1 MTTMRRELGAPPS
14 RTMVKTRFVANLARR
29 LGAEP
34 KNAGVSEAER
44 AAIAAAAE
52 QLEDIARPI

>member
-1 MTTMRRELGAPPS
+1 MRRDLGAPPS
-14 RTMVKTRFVANLARR
+14 RTMVKTRLVANLARR

-34 KNAGVSEAER
+34 KNADVSEAER

-52 QLEDIARPI
+52 QLEDMARPI